1 MFLLGCPKFNVITDH
16 QPLVKILDDKSLGD
30 IENPRLVKFKERTLA
45 FNFDI
50 HYVEGAKNN
59 ANMFSRYPVNVPD
72 REDIDLANK
81 MAHTMLVNTSIF
93 AESILITLE
102 AVSEAGNRDPQYQTL

>member
-1 MFLLGCPKFNVITDH
+1 
-16 QPLVKILDDKSLGD
+16 
-30 IENPRLVKFKERTLA
+30 
-45 FNFDI
+45 
-50 HYVEGAKNN
+50 
-59 ANMFSRYPVNVPD
+59 MFSRYPVNVPD